1 MKKATRVLMV
11 ILALVY
17 VFSAIGLANA
27 EVMQIKP
34 KGDKKIKIG
43 VMDLISS
50 IEVAALFNQRH
61 QKWSKDRGWDCQI
74 FDLNFNIAQSQTVME
89 NMISAGYDGIIVN
102 WTAPKYYEKQIK
114 KAFDKGIPVIIIAG
128 FNMVPG
134 LIADFVAWN
143 SAMGGMTAEYL
154 SGRLKR
160 GDKIIAYYYTGIAS
174 AVTRFAFA
182 KAGFDAYGIEIAQE
196 MSPTPGKDPAQDAY
210 DSIKNAL
217 LGDTKKEIKGIWA
230 LSDSHGVSAAR
241 AAGDVGRKDVI
252 VVTADDS
259 PRTYEALRTLP
270 NLQGVVGYNGTA
282 NVFMDDMFAIFE
294 KVFAG
299 EPVETHQYRGLDC
312 YLVTKEN
319 IPPRGYFYSPC
330 GSYEGRPKDY

>member
-1 MKKATRVLMV
+1 MKKMTRVFLV
-11 ILALVY
+11 ILALVF
-17 VFSAIGLANA
+17 VFTSIGLANA
-27 EVMQIKP
+27 EVLQIKP

-50 IEVAALFNQRH
+50 IEVAALFNKRY

-74 FDLNFNIAQSQTVME
+74 FDLNFNFAQSGPVME

-102 WTAPKYYEKQIK
+102 WTAPKLYEKQIK
-114 KAFDKGIPVIIIAG
+114 KAFDQGIPVIIVAG
-128 FNMVPG
+128 FDMVPG

-160 GDKIIAYYYTGIAS
+160 GDKIIAYYYSTITASISRFRIAKT
-174 AVTRFAFA
+174 V
-182 KAGFDAYGIEIAQE
+182 FDAYGIEIVQE
-196 MSPTPGKDPAQDAY
+196 LSPTPGKDPAQDAY
-210 DSIKNAL
+210 DSITNAL
-217 LGDTKKEIKGIWA
+217 LSDTKKEIKGIWA
-230 LSDSHGVSAAR
+230 LSDSHGPAAAR
-241 AAGDVGRKDVI
+241 AAGDLGRKDVI

-270 NLQGVVGYNGTA
+270 NLQAVVGYNGNA
-282 NVFMDDMFAIFE
+282 HVFMDDMFKIFE

-312 YLVTKEN
+312 YLVTKRS
-319 IPPRGYFYSPC
+319 IPPRGYFYSTR
-330 GSYEGRPKDY
+330 GYEGRPKDY